1 MKPCTDIELLDSFTQ
16 SFAGLGDLHCSDNE
30 PPPELLLSGV
40 DPSDWNFIRW
50 KPTKLPVPRADLEPL
65 RRFGPL
71 PSLFELC
78 AVSFAWPSD
87 YRGEKERRSAWP
99 GQSKNCI
106 VTGSTS
112 YLLSGS
118 HDPAR

>member
-16 SFAGLGDLHCSDNE
+16 SFAGLGDLHCSVNE

-50 KPTKLPVPRADLEPL
+50 KPTKLPAPRADLEPL

-71 PSLFELC
+71 PSLFELL
-78 AVSFAWPSD
+78 AVSFAWLAVDLRVCRLFSNPPASD
-87 YRGEKERRSAWP
+87 LKSFAD
-99 GQSKNCI
+99 SMFA
-106 VTGSTS
+106 
-112 YLLSGS
+112 
-118 HDPAR
+118 DPVLNDA